1 VQDVLKGYDVA
12 GDGDWYL
19 RPRALKRQ
27 TVSEPYEYEIA
38 GKKVL
43 MTTLSTP
50 VLDNGEF
57 LGAVTVD
64 FGLAALQERLAAL
77 RPMGEGHVELISPG
91 GIVLAARDA
100 KQIGQRRDD
109 ALTAQILAAVGKD
122 QRFEAFTPDAAGN
135 VKAYVPLR
143 IGASEERFALG
154 VIVPYA
160 LITAQARALL
170 WIILAVGFGAA
181 LVLSASV
188 YVLLRRQAIRPLA
201 DAVRL
206 SADVAE
212 GRLDTP
218 LPPPRDDEVGRLLES
233 MQRMR
238 GSCAR

>member
-100 KQIGQRRDD
+100 KQIGQRRC
-109 ALTAQILAAVGKD
+109 
-122 QRFEAFTPDAAGN
+122 
-135 VKAYVPLR
+135 
-143 IGASEERFALG
+143 ASG
-154 VIVPYA
+154 
-160 LITAQARALL
+160 RAK
-170 WIILAVGFGAA
+170 
-181 LVLSASV
+181 SASPW
-188 YVLLRRQAIRPLA
+188 A
-201 DAVRL
+201 
-206 SADVAE
+206 
-212 GRLDTP
+212 
-218 LPPPRDDEVGRLLES
+218 
-233 MQRMR
+233 
-238 GSCAR
+238 